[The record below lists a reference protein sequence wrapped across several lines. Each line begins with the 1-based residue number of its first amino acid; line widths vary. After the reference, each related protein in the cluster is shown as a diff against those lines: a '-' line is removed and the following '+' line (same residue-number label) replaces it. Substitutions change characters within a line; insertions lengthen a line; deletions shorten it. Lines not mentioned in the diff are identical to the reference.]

1 MNPCDFSRI
10 LASAPDLHNSRY
22 PRKSGC
28 HTTFHHR
35 YHLAWAPKCRFKV
48 LQARSACGYFPATSG
63 TIRSEERRVGKS
75 VSVRVDLGGRRLIKK
90 KKHTSKRDIDTQK
103 TQ

>member
-63 TIRSEERRVGKS
+63 TIT
-75 VSVRVDLGGRRLIKK
+75 D
-90 KKHTSKRDIDTQK
+90 DIIMGYLDRYTHK
-103 TQ
+103 DGFSLSI